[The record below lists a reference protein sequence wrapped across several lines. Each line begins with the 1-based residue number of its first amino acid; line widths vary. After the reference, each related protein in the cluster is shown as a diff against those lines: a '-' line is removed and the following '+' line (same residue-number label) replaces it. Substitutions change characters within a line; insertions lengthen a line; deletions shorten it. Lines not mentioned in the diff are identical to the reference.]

1 MYMCKCTLGVWHR
14 VNMAHY
20 HLSLSK
26 CGNMI
31 RSILTGEP
39 NLELYFNYSF
49 TATYNIYFFCLLPTT
64 KNAMT
69 CIILYA
75 VYAYFMGICL
85 TQVSAEIFVYL
96 ICFEESY
103 SCLISYSK
111 YIQVQGEIKLTS
123 VFMLLVLA
131 ACDNFH
137 NTRSTSSAC
146 NENATH

>member
-1 MYMCKCTLGVWHR
+1 MYMCKCTLGVWHG
-14 VNMAHY
+14 VNLAHY

-85 TQVSAEIFVYL
+85 THNGGGL
-96 ICFEESY
+96 D
-103 SCLISYSK
+103 LR
-111 YIQVQGEIKLTS
+111 
-123 VFMLLVLA
+123 LLVILYKITIA
-131 ACDNFH
+131 IF
-137 NTRSTSSAC
+137 SFP
-146 NENATH
+146 EGL